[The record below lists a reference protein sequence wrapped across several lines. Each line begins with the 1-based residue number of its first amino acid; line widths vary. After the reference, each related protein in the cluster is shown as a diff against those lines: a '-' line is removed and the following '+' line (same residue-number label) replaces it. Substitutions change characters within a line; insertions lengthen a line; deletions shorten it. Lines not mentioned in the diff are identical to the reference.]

1 MTEKSAG
8 DEALVCDLVGPVCE
22 TGDWLARHR
31 ELNAVPGDL
40 LAIMGTGAYGFV
52 MSSNY
57 NARFRPPEVLIE
69 TGGFKLIRPRE
80 TVSGMLASERDCLT
94 A

>member
-1 MTEKSAG
+1 M
-8 DEALVCDLVGPVCE
+8 
-22 TGDWLARHR
+22 
-31 ELNAVPGDL
+31 PGDL
-40 LAIMGTGAYGFV
+40 LAVMGTGAYGFV